1 MMGLVV
7 VGAVWIAIYSVLREI
22 ARVIQQQHTV
32 GRVVLLG
39 ELLDNNLTFYY
50 ARYQQGIDEV
60 NVFEL
65 FESNLGAN
73 VYW

>member
-1 MMGLVV
+1 M
-7 VGAVWIAIYSVLREI
+7 
-22 ARVIQQQHTV
+22 IQQQYTV
-32 GRVVLLG
+32 GRVVLLR

-50 ARYQQGIDEV
+50 ARYRQGIDEV